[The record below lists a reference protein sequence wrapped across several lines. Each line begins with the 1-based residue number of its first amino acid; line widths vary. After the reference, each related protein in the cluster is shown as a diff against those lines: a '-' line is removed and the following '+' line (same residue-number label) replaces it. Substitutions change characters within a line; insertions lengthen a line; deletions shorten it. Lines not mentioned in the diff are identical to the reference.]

1 MGGTFKAS
9 VDLLVCWVTVGW
21 SKRICIYS
29 HGKCSFQF
37 TCPGCFGVVEGNRK
51 SSHQNENK
59 KHFVHYL
66 SSWAGGV
73 ENYNVSVNVY
83 FWRMNVRS
91 LPAPFRGAS
100 IDRWGFSCMQMFLA
114 SHQVSK
120 VNVYYCIFHGV
131 SCTQEQTSLF
141 VRYMKIIGKLIHVCF
156 NKLRLTARIV
166 WVHLLLEIQ
175 VNVNS

>member
-9 VDLLVCWVTVGW
+9 VHLLVCWVTVGW

-100 IDRWGFSCMQMFLA
+100 IDRWGFSCMKMFLA

-120 VNVYYCIFHGV
+120 VNVYYCIFHPV
-131 SCTQEQTSLF
+131 VF
-141 VRYMKIIGKLIHVCF
+141 HAHKNR
-156 NKLRLTARIV
+156 RLYLSDI
-166 WVHLLLEIQ
+166 WKLLENWSMSVLI
-175 VNVNS
+175 N